1 MLRRLRYW
9 IESARRSEAL
19 REEIELHLA
28 EKAAELQADG
38 MTAERARAESRRR
51 FGNVGLKHEESREI
65 WMTRFLSEL
74 GQDVRYGCRT
84 MIANKA
90 FSALAVLLLAL
101 GIGANT
107 AIYSFMESILLR
119 SLPVA
124 DPESLVVLNWHSP
137 PPYNANKQWV
147 HVMHGVQGLAW
158 PGGKG
163 VMVSGMFPYGALET
177 LREENP
183 VFSTLFGYFNGLTRN
198 LSIHGQATS
207 ARAEYVTGEYFRG
220 LAVLPAAGRLIDSE
234 DDRPGA
240 APVAV
245 ISFATSQNRFGGPP
259 NAIGQSILLDNVP
272 CTVIGVA
279 PPEFFG
285 VDPAAAPDLYLPL
298 HTNVLLDGARAAR
311 MYGDENF
318 YWIEMMGRLRPD
330 VSMSQAQAALAPR
343 FHQWVGTTAKTD
355 GERAKLPAL
364 ILNPGAEGLGSLRRQ
379 YSKPLYVLLAMVGLI
394 LAITCANIAN
404 LLLARAAAR
413 TREMAVRLS
422 LGAGRFRVV
431 RQLLTESVMLASLGG
446 AFGVLFAIWGVRS
459 LTLLLSK
466 GQENFALHAELN
478 WSVLGV
484 TAALSVVCG
493 LLFGLA
499 PAIQSTRPD
508 VMPSLKNGRGGG
520 RRRAQQVLVVA
531 QIALSFLLLVAAG
544 LFVRT
549 LNKLHSVQLGYAREN
564 ILLFSLNARQAGHR
578 DPEITTF
585 YADLR
590 KRFESIPGV
599 SSATLSHSSIISA
612 GHAGATYRGTM
623 KIGAATIAG
632 AGVMLV
638 GPRFLTTMQIP
649 ILAGREIDDRDQP
662 GSTPVAVIGERLA
675 RTYFGNGNPVGR
687 RITFVD
693 NEPAPSQ
700 RGEDSKS
707 NRDLEIVGVS
717 ADVRYG
723 DLKEGNPMTVFAAV
737 SQFSPDRVTYALR
750 TAGDPLRYVRS
761 VHEIVR
767 EADSR
772 IPVTN
777 VITQAAEIDRTISRE
792 LTFAKL
798 CTGFAVLA
806 LLIACVGLYG
816 TMSYNVARQVGEIG
830 TRMALGA
837 QRGAV
842 VWMVLRRVLLLAAV
856 GLAISVPAAL
866 SASQLVKSFLFETQ
880 PNDPG
885 TLALAGV
892 VLLSAAILAGY
903 APARRASRIDPLKA
917 LRHE

>member
-1 MLRRLRYW
+1 M
-9 IESARRSEAL
+9 ESARRSQAL
-19 REEIELHLA
+19 REEMELHLA

-38 MTAERARAESRRR
+38 MTPECARAEARRR

-65 WMTRFLSEL
+65 WMTRCWSEL
-74 GQDVRYGCRT
+74 GQDVRYGSRT
-84 MIANKA
+84 MTANKA
-90 FSALAVLLLAL
+90 FSALAVLSLAL

-107 AIYSFMESILLR
+107 AIYSLMESILMR

-124 DPESLVVLNWHSP
+124 DPESLVVLNWHSRTP
-137 PPYNANKQWV
+137 FDGSKQWV
-147 HVMHGVQGLAW
+147 HVIHRVQGILW
-158 PGGKG
+158 PGDKG
-163 VMVSGMFPYGALET
+163 AMVSGMFPYGALES
-177 LREENP
+177 LRKENP
-183 VFSTLFGYFNGLTRN
+183 VFSTLFGYFNGQTRN
-198 LSIHGQATS
+198 LSIHGQATTAS
-207 ARAEYVTGEYFRG
+207 TEYVTGEYFHG
-220 LAVLPAAGRLIDSE
+220 LAVSPAAGRLIDSE

-245 ISFATSQNRFGGPP
+245 ISFATSQNCFGGPP
-259 NAIGQSILLDNVP
+259 NAIGQAILVDNIP
-272 CTVIGVA
+272 FTVIGVA
-279 PPEFFG
+279 PPKFFG

-298 HTNVLLDGARAAR
+298 HANVLVDGAGAAR
-311 MYGDENF
+311 LYGDGNF
-318 YWIEMMGRLRPD
+318 YWIEMMGRLHPG
-330 VSMSQAQAALAPR
+330 VSMAHAQAVLAPR
-343 FHQWVGTTAKTD
+343 FHQWVATTATTD

-364 ILNPGAEGLGSLRRQ
+364 ILNPGADGLGSLRRQ
-379 YSKPLYVLLAMVGLI
+379 YSKPLYVLLTMVGLI
-394 LAITCANIAN
+394 LAVTCANIAN

-413 TREMAVRLS
+413 RREMALRLS

-431 RQLLTESVMLASLGG
+431 RQLLTESVMLAALGG
-446 AFGVLFAIWGVRS
+446 AFGVLLAIWGVRS
-459 LTLLLSK
+459 LTLLLSN
-466 GQENFALHAELN
+466 GQENFTLHAELN
-478 WSVLGV
+478 WNVLGV

-508 VMPSLKNGRGGG
+508 VMPALKNGRGGG
-520 RRRAQQVLVVA
+520 PHRRAQHVLVVA
-531 QIALSFLLLVAAG
+531 QIAISFLILVAAG

-578 DPEITTF
+578 DPEIATF
-585 YADLR
+585 YGDLR

-599 SSATLSHSSIISA
+599 SSATLSQSSIINA
-612 GHAGATYRGTM
+612 GFAGQAIRGPM
-623 KIGAATIAG
+623 KIGAVTIEDARVL
-632 AGVMLV
+632 AA

-649 ILAGREIDDRDQP
+649 ILAGREIDDRDQA
-662 GSTPVAVIGERLA
+662 GSRPVAVISERLA
-675 RTYFGNGNPVGR
+675 RTYFENENPVGR
-687 RITFVD
+687 RITLPD
-693 NEPAPSQ
+693 E
-700 RGEDSKS
+700 K
-707 NRDLEIVGVS
+707 RDLEIVGVS
-717 ADVRYG
+717 ANLRYG
-723 DLKEGNPMTVFAAV
+723 GLKNEEESAMTVFVAV
-737 SQFSPDRVTYALR
+737 SQFSPDRMTYALR
-750 TAGDPLRYVRS
+750 TAGDPLRFVQS

-777 VITQAAEIDRTISRE
+777 VVTQTAEIDRTISRE

-806 LLIACVGLYG
+806 LLTACVGLYG
-816 TMSYNVARQVGEIG
+816 TMSYSVARQVGEIG
-830 TRMALGA
+830 IRMALGA

-903 APARRASRIDPLKA
+903 APARRASRIDPLAA

>member
-1 MLRRLRYW
+1 MLIRRLRYW
-9 IESARRSEAL
+9 IDSARRSEAL

-28 EKAAELQADG
+28 EKAAELEADG
-38 MTAERARAESRRR
+38 MTAECARAEARRR
-51 FGNVGLKHEESREI
+51 FGNVGLKQEESREI
-65 WMTRFLSEL
+65 WITRFWSEL
-74 GQDVRYGCRT
+74 VQDVRYGCRT
-84 MIANKA
+84 MTANKA
-90 FSALAVLLLAL
+90 FSALAVLSLAL

-107 AIYSFMESILLR
+107 TIYSFMESILLR

-124 DPESLVVLNWHSP
+124 DPESLVVLNWHSRP
-137 PPYNANKQWV
+137 PQNANKEWA
-147 HVMHGVQGLAW
+147 HVVHGVQGMMW
-158 PGGKG
+158 PGDKG
-163 VMVSGMFPYGALET
+163 VLVTGMFPYGAFET

-183 VFSTLFGYFNGLTRN
+183 VFSTLFGYFDGLSSN
-198 LSIHGQATS
+198 LTIRGQAMS
-207 ARAEYVTGEYFRG
+207 AKTEYVTGEYFRG
-220 LAVLPAAGRLIDSE
+220 LAVSPAAGRLIDSE

-245 ISFATSQNRFGGPP
+245 VSFPTSQNRFGGPT
-259 NAIGQSILLDNVP
+259 NAIGQPILVDNVSF
-272 CTVIGVA
+272 TVIGVT

-298 HTNVLLDGARAAR
+298 HTNLLVDGARAAR
-311 MYGDENF
+311 VYGDRNF
-318 YWIEMMGRLRPD
+318 YWIEMMGRLRPGL
-330 VSMSQAQAALAPR
+330 SMAQAQAALAPR
-343 FHQWVGTTAKTD
+343 FHQWVAATATTD
-355 GERAKLPAL
+355 GERANLPAL
-364 ILNPGAEGLGSLRRQ
+364 MLNPGAAGLGSLRRQ

-394 LAITCANIAN
+394 LAIACANIAN

-413 TREMAVRLS
+413 RREMAVRLS
-422 LGAGRFRVV
+422 LGAGRLRVV

-459 LTLLLSK
+459 LTFLFSR
-466 GQENFALHAELN
+466 GRENFTLHAELN
-478 WSVLGV
+478 WSVLAV

-508 VMPSLKNGRGGG
+508 VMPALKNGRGGG
-520 RRRAQQVLVVA
+520 PRRRAQHVLVVA
-531 QIALSFLLLVAAG
+531 QIAMSFLILVAAG

-549 LNKLHSVQLGYAREN
+549 LDKLHSVQLGYAREN

-578 DPEITTF
+578 DPEMTTF

-599 SSATLSHSSIISA
+599 SSATLSQSSIINA
-612 GHAGATYRGTM
+612 ARVGPAIRGPM
-623 KIGAATIAG
+623 KIGAVTLDG
-632 AGVMLV
+632 ARVMSA

-662 GSTPVAVIGERLA
+662 SSRPVAVISERLA
-675 RTYFGNGNPVGR
+675 RTYFGNENPVGR
-687 RITFVD
+687 RITLPD
-693 NEPAPSQ
+693 E
-700 RGEDSKS
+700 K
-707 NRDLEIVGVS
+707 RDLEIVGVS
-717 ADVRYG
+717 GNLRYG
-723 DLKEGNPMTVFAAV
+723 GLKNEEESAMTVFVAV
-737 SQFSPDRVTYALR
+737 SQFSPDRMTYALR
-750 TAGDPLRYVRS
+750 TAGDPLRLVQS

-777 VITQAAEIDRTISRE
+777 VATQAAEIDRTISRE
-792 LTFAKL
+792 VTFAKL

-806 LLIACVGLYG
+806 LVIACVGLYG
-816 TMSYNVARQVGEIG
+816 TMSYNVARQVREIG
-830 TRMALGA
+830 IRMALGA
-837 QRGAV
+837 QRDAM
-842 VWMVLRRVLLLAAV
+842 VWMVLRRVLVLAAV
-856 GLAISVPAAL
+856 GLAISVPVAL
-866 SASQLVKSFLFETQ
+866 SASHLVRSFLFGTE

-885 TLALAGV
+885 TLVLAGV

-903 APARRASRIDPLKA
+903 APARRASRIDPLTA